1 MCSHI
6 ACCIPCHSGS
16 ASRVPGRLAKT
27 KGPRGSFST
36 LKDALCPETWH
47 GCQFTGSPASG
58 RDAGFLQLFYFYL
71 TCCIPKRVHQI
82 RRVGGAALKLCPSC
96 GGHCRAIVQE
106 KVEKKRKSR
115 LGSWLGKVTGK
126 MTDRL
131 MRTRVW

>member
-1 MCSHI
+1 MSVYWL
-6 ACCIPCHSGS
+6 ACE
-16 ASRVPGRLAKT
+16 RQGR
-27 KGPRGSFST
+27 GV
-36 LKDALCPETWH
+36 
-47 GCQFTGSPASG
+47 FTTFLRQSDMLHPQTRSPDPACG
-58 RDAGFLQLFYFYL
+58 W
-71 TCCIPKRVHQI
+71 
-82 RRVGGAALKLCPSC
+82 RRAALKLCPSC